1 MTAART
7 RSPLALAAAAAAG
20 FVVVAFGYMLFDA
33 WRSRPPP
40 CEGPVG
46 LRLVFDRDKALLTG
60 RAPAP
65 VLPIAFETANTHWGL
80 PEARVCRD
88 PSAFYDSA
96 WEPAIE
102 AALGAPIGALRNG
115 DVFVRPDTVVIAGE
129 AESEAKR
136 AEVLEALDKRLAK
149 ADRAKLALVVR
160 ITVRPPPAPVAP
172 AGSVATAP
180 PAAAALA
187 LPAPS
192 AERTPLVNRVAE
204 ARILFDSG
212 DAVLTPDAAAVVN
225 ALAPELAASGRTI
238 VIVGHADASGP
249 AGLNDYLSR
258 ERAEAVKE
266 ALVARGVPAGRIRAF
281 GVGSGVPATEQDTDA
296 GRTASRRVEMYLR

>member
-1 MTAART
+1 
-7 RSPLALAAAAAAG
+7 
-20 FVVVAFGYMLFDA
+20 
-33 WRSRPPP
+33 
-40 CEGPVG
+40 
-46 LRLVFDRDKALLTG
+46 
-60 RAPAP
+60 
-65 VLPIAFETANTHWGL
+65 
-80 PEARVCRD
+80 
-88 PSAFYDSA
+88 
-96 WEPAIE
+96 
-102 AALGAPIGALRNG
+102 
-115 DVFVRPDTVVIAGE
+115 
-129 AESEAKR
+129 
-136 AEVLEALDKRLAK
+136 
-149 ADRAKLALVVR
+149 
-160 ITVRPPPAPVAP
+160 VRPPPAPVAP

-180 PAAAALA
+180 SAAALA
-187 LPAPS
+187 LPAPP

-266 ALVARGVPAGRIRAF
+266 ALVARGVPAPRIRAF